1 MGVVPSDGLINGVTT
16 LFRIGEISA
25 ILLGNRLP
33 QLRACS
39 GVAVAQHLPR
49 PAFEK
54 S

>member
-39 GVAVAQHLPR
+39 GVAQHLPR